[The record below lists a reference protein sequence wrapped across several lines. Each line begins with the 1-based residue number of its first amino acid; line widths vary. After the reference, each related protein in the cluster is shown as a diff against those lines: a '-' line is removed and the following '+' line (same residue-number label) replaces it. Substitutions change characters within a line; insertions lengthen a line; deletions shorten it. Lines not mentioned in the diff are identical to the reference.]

1 MRGLLD
7 ATYCTLIHQGSENW
21 ERHANQHI
29 FLYQLWIA
37 RALLN
42 ILLNCPN
49 HTPKIPSMRLMS
61 LDHEPKMKWCI
72 MSLNHGLWWD
82 NIAMGFGP
90 WALASLWAL
99 LNFKVDFPKIHNN
112 VDVVQVANEIKPY
125 GVKNLS
131 STVFKQIK
139 WDIGFV

>member
-49 HTPKIPSMRLMS
+49 HTPKIPLMRLMS

-72 MSLNHGLWWD
+72 ISLNYGLWWV
-82 NIAMGFGP
+82 NIAISFGP
-90 WALASLWAL
+90 SASASFCEYGLFWVL
-99 LNFKVDFPKIHNN
+99 KEIFPKFIICWCGANCQWNKFH
-112 VDVVQVANEIKPY
+112 VVWK
-125 GVKNLS
+125 
-131 STVFKQIK
+131 F
-139 WDIGFV
+139 FVNII